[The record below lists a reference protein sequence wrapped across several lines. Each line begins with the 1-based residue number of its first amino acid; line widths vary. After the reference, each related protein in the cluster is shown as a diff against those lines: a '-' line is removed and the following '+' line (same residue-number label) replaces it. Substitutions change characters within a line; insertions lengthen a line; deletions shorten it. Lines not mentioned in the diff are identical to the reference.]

1 MLFNVYY
8 AGVHLMNQNFREYVS
23 YQNDFLTQKC
33 GQTFSVS
40 ENEVVQSDLSTEK
53 PVHVDLV
60 RVQGAK

>member
-1 MLFNVYY
+1 MLFKVYY
-8 AGVHLMNQNFREYVS
+8 ADVHSMNHNFKEYVP

-40 ENEVVQSDLSTEK
+40 ENEVVQSDLSTEQ

>member
-1 MLFNVYY
+1 
-8 AGVHLMNQNFREYVS
+8 MNQNFKEYVS

-40 ENEVVQSDLSTEK
+40 ENEVVQSDLSAEQ